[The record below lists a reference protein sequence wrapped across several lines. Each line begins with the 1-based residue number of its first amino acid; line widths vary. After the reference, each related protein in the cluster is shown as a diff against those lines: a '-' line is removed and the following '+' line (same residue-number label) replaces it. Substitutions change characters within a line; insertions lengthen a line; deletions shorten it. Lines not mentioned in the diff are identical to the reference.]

1 MHDKILHQCV
11 RDDSHPSLSGKR
23 VMTFEELLR
32 IVGDEPVFETGLLL
46 AGNKDPHALRV
57 QLSRWVR
64 AGKLYRLRRG
74 LYALAPP
81 YQRVRPHPFLVAN
94 HLVRPS
100 YVSLQAALAYY
111 NLIPEAVYMV
121 TSVTTARPGER
132 RTPLGVFLYRHVRP
146 ALFFG
151 YRLEEVAPGQRAFVA
166 LPEKALLDLIYLQP
180 ARDLQAYLKELRLQN
195 LERLDLQRLR
205 EFAERSGVAKLRRAV
220 DLILA
225 LREQEEEAYELL

>member
-1 MHDKILHQCV
+1 
-11 RDDSHPSLSGKR
+11 
-23 VMTFEELLR
+23 MTFEELLR
-32 IVGDEPVFETGLLL
+32 VVGDEPIFETGLLL

-74 LYALAPP
+74 LYTLAPP

-132 RTPLGVFLYRHVRP
+132 QTPLGVFLYRHVCP

-151 YRLEEVAPGQRAFVA
+151 YRLEEVAPGQRAFIA
-166 LPEKALLDLIYLQP
+166 LPEKALLDLVYLQP

-195 LERLDLQRLR
+195 LERLDPRRLR
-205 EFAERSGVAKLRRAV
+205 EFAERSGVVKLRRAV
-220 DLILA
+220 DVVLT
-225 LREQEEEAYELL
+225 LREQEEEAYEPL